1 VVGGGTVGS
10 KGTLGGMSVSKPRTA
25 VLRLALLMTAFVGT
39 ATAAPV
45 AYQYDPVHS
54 QVVFSVDHNGFSR
67 SFGRLHVSGNL
78 SFDATNWSHSSTHV
92 VIDTAGVDMGD
103 AKWNDAVRGND
114 LFAAARFPTATFD
127 STSVEKTGDDTG
139 VLHGKLTMRGVS
151 QPVDI
156 PFRLNRNGR
165 TIYGMHDVAGFSANF
180 TLDRTLFG
188 MTSNPN
194 SIGRSVAVWLEIEA
208 IRSDDAGSK
217 ESDRGTA
224 Q

>member
-1 VVGGGTVGS
+1 MGS
-10 KGTLGGMSVSKPRTA
+10 KGTLGGMIVSKSRTA
-25 VLRLALLMTAFVGT
+25 ILLAGLLMAAF
-39 ATAAPV
+39 ACAAFAAPV

-78 SFDATNWSHSSTHV
+78 LFDATHWSDSSTHL

-103 AKWNDAVRGND
+103 AKWNDAVRGSD
-114 LFAAARFPTATFD
+114 LFAASRFPTATFD

-139 VLHGKLTMRGVS
+139 VLHGKLTLRGVS
-151 QPVDI
+151 LPVDI
-156 PFRLNRNGR
+156 PFRLNRSGR

-194 SIGRSVAVWLEIEA
+194 SIGRSVSVWLEIEA
-208 IRSDDAGSK
+208 IRGDGAGSK
-217 ESDRGTA
+217 EPDRGTA

>member
-1 VVGGGTVGS
+1 MGS
-10 KGTLGGMSVSKPRTA
+10 KGTLGGMIASKPRTTL
-25 VLRLALLMTAFVGT
+25 LRLALAVAVFACAGT
-39 ATAAPV
+39 AAAAPV

-78 SFDATNWSHSSTHV
+78 SFDATNWGDSSTHV
-92 VIDTAGVDMGD
+92 IIDTAGVDMGD
-103 AKWNDAVRGND
+103 AKWNEAVRGND
-114 LFAAARFPTATFD
+114 LFAASRFPTATFD

-139 VLHGKLTMRGVS
+139 VLHGKLTLRGMS

-194 SIGRSVAVWLEIEA
+194 SIGRPVTVWLEIEA
-208 IRSDDAGSK
+208 IRGDGAEAK
-217 ESDRGTA
+217 EPDRGTT

>member
-1 VVGGGTVGS
+1 
-10 KGTLGGMSVSKPRTA
+10 MMVSKPRTP
-25 VLRLALLMTAFVGT
+25 LLLPALLTAAFACS

-78 SFDATNWSHSSTHV
+78 FFDATNWSDSSTHV
-92 VIDTAGVDMGD
+92 VIHTSGVDMGD
-103 AKWNDAVRGND
+103 ATWNDSVRGSD
-114 LFAAARFPTATFD
+114 LLSASRFPTATFD

-139 VLHGKLTMRGVS
+139 VLHGKLTLRGVS

-156 PFRLNRNGR
+156 PFHLNRNGR

-180 TLDRTLFG
+180 VLDRTLFG

-194 SIGRSVAVWLEIEA
+194 SIGRTVSVWLEIEA
-208 IRSDDAGSK
+208 IRGDGGSK
-217 ESDRGTA
+217 EADRGTT

>member
-1 VVGGGTVGS
+1 MGS
-10 KGTLGGMSVSKPRTA
+10 RGTLGGMIVPKSRIA
-25 VLRLALLMTAFVGT
+25 ALLPALLTAAFACT
-39 ATAAPV
+39 SNAAPV

-67 SFGRLHVSGNL
+67 SFGRLHLSGKL
-78 SFDATNWSHSSTHV
+78 SFDATNWSDSSTHV

-103 AKWNDAVRGND
+103 AKWNDAVRGSD
-114 LFAAARFPTATFD
+114 LFASSRFPTATFD

-139 VLHGKLTMRGVS
+139 VLHGKLTLRGVS
-151 QPVDI
+151 EPVDI
-156 PFRLNRNGR
+156 PFRLNRSGR

-180 TLDRTLFG
+180 TLDRTLLG

-194 SIGRSVAVWLEIEA
+194 SIGRSVSVWLEIEA
-208 IRSDDAGSK
+208 IRGDGDGSK
-217 ESDRGTA
+217 EPDRGTA

>member
-1 VVGGGTVGS
+1 MGC
-10 KGTLGGMSVSKPRTA
+10 KGTLADMIVSKSRTA
-25 VLRLALLMTAFVGT
+25 VLLPALLMAAFACT

-78 SFDATNWSHSSTHV
+78 SFDATNWSDSSTHV
-92 VIDTAGVDMGD
+92 VIDTASVDMGD
-103 AKWNDAVRGND
+103 AKWNDAVRGSD
-114 LFAAARFPTATFD
+114 LFSASRFPTATFD

-139 VLHGKLTMRGVS
+139 VLHGKLTLRGVS

-165 TIYGMHDVAGFSANF
+165 TIYGLHDVAGFSANF
-180 TLDRTLFG
+180 SLDRTLFG

-194 SIGRSVAVWLEIEA
+194 SIGRSVTVWLEIEA
-208 IRSDDAGSK
+208 IRGDGGSK
-217 ESDRGTA
+217 EPDRGTA

>member
-1 VVGGGTVGS
+1 
-10 KGTLGGMSVSKPRTA
+10 MIVSKPSIP
-25 VLRLALLMTAFVGT
+25 ALLLILAMAVFAGHV
-39 ATAAPV
+39 TAAPV
-45 AYQYDPVHS
+45 AYRYDPVHS
-54 QVVFSVDHNGFSR
+54 QVLFSVDHNGFSR
-67 SFGRLHVSGNL
+67 SFGRLHLSGNL
-78 SFDATNWSHSSTHV
+78 SFDATNWSDSSTHV

-114 LFAAARFPTATFD
+114 LFAAARFPAATFD
-127 STSVEKTGDDTG
+127 STSVEKTGEDTG
-139 VLHGKLTMRGVS
+139 VLHGKLTLRGMS
-151 QPVDI
+151 QTVDI

-194 SIGRSVAVWLEIEA
+194 SIGRQVTVWLEIEA
-208 IRSDDAGSK
+208 IRGDGTGSK
-217 ESDRGTA
+217 EPDRGTA

>member
-1 VVGGGTVGS
+1 
-10 KGTLGGMSVSKPRTA
+10 MIVSKSHAA
-25 VLRLALLMTAFVGT
+25 VLPLALLMAVFAGH

-45 AYQYDPVHS
+45 AYRYDPVHS

-67 SFGRLHVSGNL
+67 SFGRLHVSGSL
-78 SFDATNWSHSSTHV
+78 SFDATNWSDSSTHV

-103 AKWNDAVRGND
+103 AKWNDAVRGSD
-114 LFAAARFPTATFD
+114 LFSASRFPTATFD

-139 VLHGKLTMRGVS
+139 VLHGKLTLRGVS
-151 QPVDI
+151 LPVDV

-165 TIYGMHDVAGFSANF
+165 TVYGMHDVAGFSANF

-194 SIGRSVAVWLEIEA
+194 SIGRTVAVWLEIEA
-208 IRSDDAGSK
+208 IRGDGASSK
-217 ESDRGTA
+217 EPDRGIA